1 MAKQET
7 TIDDLAQMV
16 QMGFQDMGGRM
27 DILQSDVHA
36 LKSNMSDVQEQLD
49 RIEKL
54 VLVDHKHRI
63 ERLEFEVKN
72 LKDLFALK

>member
-1 MAKQET
+1 MLKRQT
-7 TIDDLAQMV
+7 TIDDLAVMV
-16 QMGFQDMGGRM
+16 QKGFQDMGERV
-27 DILQSDVHA
+27 DVLQSDVHM
-36 LKSNMSDVQEQLD
+36 LKSDMGDVKEQLD

>member
-1 MAKQET
+1 MVKKQT
-7 TIDDLAQMV
+7 TIDDLAGMV
-16 QMGFQDMGGRM
+16 QKGFQDMGGQM
-27 DILQSDVHA
+27 NILKSDVNI
-36 LKSNMSDVQEQLD
+36 LKSDMNEVKEQLD

-63 ERLEFEVKN
+63 ERLEFEVNN